1 MLEETS
7 RGNFLE
13 FLSHFAGGHI
23 CDHIRAESEPSCC
36 RFPSQQCLNSTMSLI
51 SRTAGTE
58 GVRHSVWC
66 FSRWLEAWPKKPQY
80 GAAYLVMNAVISV
93 HGTYHPVLILKDG
106 NLHLCCMFGL
116 DTVGRR
122 TKGRVWRAGLLW
134 LWLTISISP
143 SPSGRSPHSF
153 LLSSRYLFPSLSL
166 FPNQLPKVQ
175 SNESS

>member
-1 MLEETS
+1 MSSCL
-7 RGNFLE
+7 
-13 FLSHFAGGHI
+13 HFAGGHI

-58 GVRHSVWC
+58 GVWQSVWC

-106 NLHLCCMFGL
+106 NLHCVTCLDWAQWEEGQKVGSGELAFFGY
-116 DTVGRR
+116 G
-122 TKGRVWRAGLLW
+122 
-134 LWLTISISP
+134 
-143 SPSGRSPHSF
+143 
-153 LLSSRYLFPSLSL
+153 
-166 FPNQLPKVQ
+166 
-175 SNESS
+175 